1 MSTMRAPNKNGPRKL
16 KSYPLLA
23 AQKVYTGMKG
33 GACIGLI
40 SFHSL
45 SLAKPLHLPL
55 REDEPTNLS
64 LSSWLLEE
72 TIRLLRWLS
81 SRRKSLI
88 ISLSVCLVDGKGLLS
103 LYVDL
108 LESEGSI
115 FFRGGSRRRSIF
127 SLTPL
132 NGDGAL
138 CRRLSDSFRQSFSF
152 MFFNDSCLRLSKA

>member
-1 MSTMRAPNKNGPRKL
+1 MAKTMSTMRAPNKNGPRKL

-23 AQKVYTGMKG
+23 AQKAGDERRSVYRFD
-33 GACIGLI
+33 LV
-40 SFHSL
+40 SFSL
-45 SLAKPLHLPL
+45 S
-55 REDEPTNLS
+55 RETSP
-64 LSSWLLEE
+64 SSSQ
-72 TIRLLRWLS
+72 RRWLS